1 MQIQKI
7 ITFREKSIEIDILY
21 MFDEFF
27 CGRPILDNLVFFF
40 KGKSISSKC
49 RISKVSYYLTS

>member
-27 CGRPILDNLVFFF
+27 VVAR
-40 KGKSISSKC
+40 
-49 RISKVSYYLTS
+49 YLIIWYFSLRENRYLRNVGFRKLAII